1 MPGRMQ
7 ETRDPAR
14 RRTAIALAIA
24 NEGLVLACCALVLL
38 LAGLG
43 CDESCGDSGHWRD
56 LPDAWQWTLL
66 GALGIV
72 LPFTSGLLFVGH
84 LLRRA
89 WVRRAALAVQAGAG
103 VGVLVLLTEGQSASE
118 LVWLVGA
125 AIASLGLAS
134 HRLALEPAELPLV
147 PTDAV

>member
-1 MPGRMQ
+1 MQ

-14 RRTAIALAIA
+14 RRTAIALAIL
-24 NEGLVLACCALVLL
+24 NEGLLVASCLLVLL
-38 LAGLG
+38 LAALG
-43 CDESCGDSGHWRD
+43 CDESCGGSTHWRAM
-56 LPDAWQWTLL
+56 PDAWQWTLL

-89 WVRRAALAVQAGAG
+89 WVRRAALATQIGAG
-103 VGVLVLLTEGQSASE
+103 VGVLVLLSEGQSATE

-125 AIASLGLAS
+125 GIALLGLAS